1 MMKIAWGIT
10 GAGHQLK
17 HNIEIIENL
26 VQKGENIDLFISQAA
41 EIVINMYSLKSRL
54 DKIQKENPNQ
64 VKKIYYGRTQ
74 KPGFPICAKFNL
86 GFYDFL
92 VISPVTSNS
101 VAKMRCG
108 IADSLITNIFS
119 QMIKGRG
126 KILLVPTDIVQGKI
140 QTEIPQGGTI
150 EITIDEFNSKNA
162 NSLTK
167 FPDTLVFSNPQEIMT
182 YILEKK
188 RLE

>member
-1 MMKIAWGIT
+1 MKIAWGIT
-10 GAGHQLK
+10 GAGHQLTESIK
-17 HNIEIIENL
+17 IIEEL
-26 VQKGENIDLFISQAA
+26 VQNGKIIDLFLSEAA
-41 EIVINMYSLKSRL
+41 EIVINMYHLKSRL

-86 GFYDFL
+86 GYYDFL
-92 VISPVTSNS
+92 VISPVSSNS
-101 VAKMRCG
+101 VAKMQYG

-126 KILLVPTDIVQGKI
+126 KILLVPTDIIQGKI

-162 NSLTK
+162 NSLAK
-167 FPDTLVFSNPQEIMT
+167 FPNVQVFSNPQDIMT
-182 YILEKK
+182 FILEIK
-188 RLE
+188 ET